1 MGNVMPTQRFR
12 ITPTSRGA
20 LFRAKR
26 WFYSIFYTKEL
37 PADVR
42 EVNKKAWVDLA
53 SRLVKEV
60 NKRNASDKP
69 TRLIINY
76 ESGPRGEFIPLSATV
91 ELMEI
96 KPLETFTVYLSKD
109 EEIKKIKAD
118 LAELVKRAKEL
129 GASLEELKEVIA

>member
-1 MGNVMPTQRFR
+1 MHTQKFR

-26 WFYSIFYTKEL
+26 WFYSIFYTKDL
-37 PADVR
+37 PEDVR
-42 EVNKKAWVDLA
+42 EANKKSWVDLA
-53 SRLVKEV
+53 SRLVEEV

-69 TRLIINY
+69 ARLTINY
-76 ESGPRGEFIPLSATV
+76 KSGPRGEFIPLSATL

-96 KPLETFTVYLSKD
+96 RPLETFTVYLSKE
-109 EEIKKIKAD
+109 EEIRKIKEE

-129 GASLEELKEVIA
+129 GASVEELKEIIA

>member
-1 MGNVMPTQRFR
+1 MPTQRFR

-53 SRLVKEV
+53 SRLVEEV
-60 NKRNASDKP
+60 SKRSASDKP

-96 KPLETFTVYLSKD
+96 KPLETFIVYLSKE

>member
-1 MGNVMPTQRFR
+1 MPTQRFR

-37 PADVR
+37 PADVK
-42 EVNKKAWVDLA
+42 EGNKKAWVDLA
-53 SRLVKEV
+53 SKIVEEV
-60 NKRNASDKP
+60 NKRGATDKP
-69 TRLIINY
+69 ARLIISY
-76 ESGPRGEFIPLSATV
+76 ESGPRGEFIPLSATM

-96 KPLETFTVYLSKD
+96 RPLETFTIYLSKE

-118 LAELVKRAKEL
+118 IIDLVKRAKEL
-129 GASLEELKEVIA
+129 GANIEELKEIIV

>member
-1 MGNVMPTQRFR
+1 MPTQRFR

>member
-1 MGNVMPTQRFR
+1 MPTQRFR

-26 WFYSIFYTKEL
+26 WFYSIFYTKDL
-37 PADVR
+37 PADVK
-42 EVNKKAWVDLA
+42 EANKKTWVDLA
-53 SRLVKEV
+53 SRLVEEI
-60 NKRNASDKP
+60 NKRNASEKP
-69 TRLIINY
+69 ARLTINY

-96 KPLETFTVYLSKD
+96 RPLETFTVYLSKE

-118 LAELVKRAKEL
+118 LVELIKRAKEL
-129 GASLEELKEVIA
+129 GASIDELREIVA